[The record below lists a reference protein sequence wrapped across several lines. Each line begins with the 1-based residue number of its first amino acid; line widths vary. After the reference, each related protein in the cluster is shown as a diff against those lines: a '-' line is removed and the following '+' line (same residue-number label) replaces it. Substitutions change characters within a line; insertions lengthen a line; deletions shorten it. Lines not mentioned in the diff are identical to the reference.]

1 MKKNSDLI
9 KPYAVKIESDFGKAG
24 SGVLIKVDDD
34 KCYLAT
40 AKHNFSNKG
49 RDDSWKYVKKSFLDK
64 SLSDIS
70 ILQNDKEICKI
81 VKILSFC
88 DGYDS
93 IIFEVE
99 DLDDEFKRLDRVRIL
114 YEEDYNKDYE
124 FFFHGY
130 PIGKEDGSDDIIEKL
145 TIRNDNKEKYTYD
158 LNSSQP
164 LRKKGLEGFSGSGV
178 FIQDNRRLFLVGI
191 VISRYDDLSFFTV
204 FNLSHF
210 LNKNE
215 PLLIPLIK
223 NITDLENIEDM
234 IGRIIHRNPNN
245 FLIQEYKQLFKGDKH
260 KDSKLPD
267 KAEEIG
273 YLGKKFQITNQFI
286 ELEAN
291 YRKELADM
299 YLLATIISKKF
310 GEEILVREYFKK
322 AIEYEPSYIRYLR
335 YIEEEYSIEE
345 LMRDAKLALIEDRFH
360 DAKIFFKALLYLN
373 ITDNQRIYCYEKIL
387 EIVKFYNNNDEE
399 IIQISNKLLELY
411 SEEDKLKKSILC
423 YDLSIMNMD
432 KSKQFYYVDLGLRFI
447 ENQEE
452 NQDFLE
458 IGYKLKR
465 RINELLEKKED
476 ILNTKDPL
484 IGLGDDLERLSSKHK
499 YNIPY
504 NQLKIKEAYKNII
517 YKQNITYKNTSKKI
531 SKLIWFAIVL
541 AVIILF
547 ILLSS
552 MSSLKSNHKIDK
564 NITNCSSKNMNGFQV
579 EECHFTGDINNT
591 AILYDVNRTAKAI
604 VLQGFPSNK
613 SDFSQDKKIFL
624 RDVFHYKIYDI
635 SKIKNIRI
643 YGHTDLEYK
652 NISSNRDLGIE
663 RALKV
668 KKVISTE
675 INKNKI
681 ETQYNP
687 DFFMRDTDKILNNTL
702 LKVLNLN
709 DKINQLID
717 ELQIPKNDTIEEIR
731 NSFMDID
738 LSKYRRRFT
747 PFRSVIIL
755 INLKEENL
763 WDKIIRKIYSFYE

>member
-9 KPYAVKIESDFGKAG
+9 KHYAVKVESDFGKSG
-24 SGVLIKVDDD
+24 SGVLIKVDDNR
-34 KCYLAT
+34 CYLAT
-40 AKHNFSNKG
+40 AKHNFTNKG
-49 RDDSWKYVKKSFLDK
+49 RDDSWKDVKKNFLEK

-70 ILQNDKEICKI
+70 ILQNDKKICKI
-81 VKILSFC
+81 VKIIAFC

-99 DLDDEFKRLDRVRIL
+99 DLYDEFKRLDKVHIL
-114 YEEDYNKDYE
+114 YEEDYSKNYE

-158 LNSSQP
+158 LTSFQP
-164 LRKKGLEGFSGSGV
+164 LRKKALEGFSGSGV
-178 FIQDNRRLFLVGI
+178 FIKDNRRLFLVGI
-191 VISRYDDLSFFTV
+191 VISRSDDLSSFTV
-204 FNLSHF
+204 FNLPHF

-215 PLLIPLIK
+215 PSLIPLRK
-223 NITDLENIEDM
+223 NIIDLENIEDM
-234 IGRIIHRNPNN
+234 LGRIIHRNPNN
-245 FLIQEYKQLFKGDKH
+245 FLIQEYKYLFKGDKY
-260 KDSKLPD
+260 KNSKLPD

-286 ELEAN
+286 ELEAD

-310 GEEILVREYFKK
+310 GEETLVREYFKK
-322 AIEYEPSYIRYLR
+322 AIEYEHSYIRYLR
-335 YIEEEYSIEE
+335 YIEKEYSIEE
-345 LMRDAKLALIEDRFH
+345 LMRDAKLALIEDRFY
-360 DAKIFFKALLYLN
+360 DAKIFFEALLYLN
-373 ITDNQRIYCYEKIL
+373 INDNQRIYCYEKIL
-387 EIVKFYNNNDEE
+387 EIVKLYNNDED
-399 IIQISNKLLELY
+399 IIKISNKLLKLY

-432 KSKQFYYVDLGLRFI
+432 KSKQFYYVNLGLRFI

-452 NQDFLE
+452 YQDFLE

-465 RINELLEKKED
+465 RRNELLEKKED

-484 IGLGDDLERLSSKHK
+484 IDLRDDLKRLSSKNK
-499 YNIPY
+499 YNIQY

-517 YKQNITYKNTSKKI
+517 YKQNITYENMKNTSKKI
-531 SKLIWFAIVL
+531 LKLIWFAIVL
-541 AVIILF
+541 AVIILS

-552 MSSLKSNHKIDK
+552 MSSLKSSHKID
-564 NITNCSSKNMNGFQV
+564 
-579 EECHFTGDINNT
+579 
-591 AILYDVNRTAKAI
+591 NRTAKAI
-604 VLQGFPSNK
+604 VLQGFPSNE
-613 SDFSQDKKIFL
+613 SNFSQNKKIFL
-624 RDVFHYKIYDI
+624 RDIFHYKIYDI
-635 SKIKNIRI
+635 SKIKNIKI

-652 NISSNRDLGIE
+652 LSSNKDLGIE

-668 KKVISTE
+668 EKVISTE
-675 INKNKI
+675 NNKI

-717 ELQIPKNDTIEEIR
+717 ELKIPKNGTIEEIR
-731 NSFMDID
+731 NSFKDID
-738 LSKYRRRFT
+738 LSKYRKRFT

-755 INLKEENL
+755 INLKEENI
-763 WDKIIRKIYSFYE
+763 WDKIIKK